1 MLRYM
6 KALATI
12 ILKNPLL
19 WAVTLLCATMV
30 ALPAAKGDG
39 IFPGNYL
46 SRETFARDQ
55 LEAMRANMETA
66 ERDGV
71 PEEVQDEWR
80 EQISLMTRAVTAKTE
95 REYFEIRAEMAE
107 RDAAQTRAGTLSGS
121 TAEELDSQALFFKR
135 MAALPN
141 PVLYETCAEA
151 PATWYL
157 SYESLGQPLILWMLP
172 ALVAAAS
179 AVDAMRGKRLLAQA
193 PVSWEARFVAQ
204 LVLLVALF
212 LILLF
217 AICLPAFA
225 LQTVRA
231 GVGDLSYPVVQLM
244 GGAQFDETV
253 GSVLLRELAAY
264 AAVSLLIASISLAG
278 ACVLRGS
285 AALTGIIL
293 AAMLCA
299 APLVSSYMQMGSV
312 SYYAST
318 EPTPVDPLAPYSVFA
333 YLDVIIRAAGQADYW
348 PMQDALQ
355 DNQLSF
361 GGGLMVLTGW
371 AAVAILVG
379 APALAVRY
387 LLSRRGTRATGEN
400 DARSGLFSAHNLT
413 LGYGRRTLLHDAS
426 LALHPGE
433 IVGLIAPN
441 GRGKTTLL
449 EALTGLNAARRAG
462 SLAAEG
468 IPLFHAAAFRAQA
481 LYVPCES
488 ALLYPNLTAAD
499 HIRIASSLWPGKVDT
514 KKLIALCQLDG
525 YLNRPVRAYSSGMKQ
540 QLALAVAYC
549 TGARYLL
556 LDEPMNA
563 LDPGNVA
570 LNSYI
575 LKRLA
580 AQGTGVLF
588 SSHILSNVDE
598 LCSAVI
604 AIQDGALVRH
614 QIGGDGPAARTVYDA
629 VFPTVRL

>member
-19 WAVTLLCATMV
+19 WAVTLLCAAVV
-30 ALPAAKGDG
+30 ALPATKGDG
-39 IFPGNYL
+39 IFPGSYL
-46 SRETFARDQ
+46 GRETFARDQ

-71 PEEVQDEWR
+71 PEEIQDEWR

-107 RDAAQTRAGTLSGS
+107 RDAAQTRAGTLVGS

-135 MAALPN
+135 MAELPDS
-141 PVLYETCAEA
+141 VLYETCAEA

-179 AVDAMRGKRLLAQA
+179 AVDAMRGKRLLAQV
-193 PVSWEARFVAQ
+193 PVAQ
-204 LVLLVALF
+204 GVRFAAQLALLVALS

-244 GGAQFDETV
+244 AGAQFDETV

-264 AAVSLLIASISLAG
+264 AAVTLLIASVSLAG
-278 ACVLRGS
+278 ACVLRNRG
-285 AALTGIIL
+285 ALAGVVL

-299 APLVSSYMQMGSV
+299 APLVSSYIQMGSI
-312 SYYAST
+312 SYYAPT
-318 EPTPVDPLAPYSVFA
+318 EPTPVDPLAPYSAFA

-355 DNQLSF
+355 DNRLSF
-361 GGGLMVLTGW
+361 AGGLMVLTGW

-379 APALAVRY
+379 ALALAVRY
-387 LLSRRGTRATGEN
+387 LLSKRGTHAAGEN
-400 DARSGLFSAHNLT
+400 DARSGLFSAQNLT
-413 LGYGRRTLLHDAS
+413 LGYRHRTLLHDTS
-426 LALHPGE
+426 LTLHPGE

-462 SLAAEG
+462 SVAAEG
-468 IPLFHAAAFRAQA
+468 IPLSHAAAFRAQA

-488 ALLYPNLTAAD
+488 ALLYPNLSAAD
-499 HIRIASSLWPGKVDT
+499 HIRIASSLWAGKVDT

-525 YLNRPVRAYSSGMKQ
+525 YLNRSVRAYSSGMKQ

-570 LNSYI
+570 LSSYI

-598 LCSAVI
+598 LCGAVV

-614 QIGGDGPAARTVYDA
+614 QIGGDGLAARAVYDA
-629 VFPTVRL
+629 AFPTA